1 MHIIGVKKNG
11 HTLKEKLGAVGMKLG
26 VDANFVFQEK
36 VIIWNLC

>member
-11 HTLKEKLGAVGMKLG
+11 HTLKEKLGAVGMTRMR
-26 VDANFVFQEK
+26 DATFVFQEK